1 MTDKPFQHKIAIVTG
16 AATGIG
22 QATAERL
29 AAEGARVVVN
39 DIDPAGAEVAQ
50 QIGGLFIQADLSQRA
65 GCQTIV
71 EQTIAAYGTVH
82 ILVNNAGIQHVS
94 PIEEFS
100 EDAWDKLLAVML
112 TAPFLLTR
120 YAWPHM
126 KSQKWGRIINIASIS
141 SLRAEPN
148 KSAYNAAKTGLLG
161 LTRTLAIEGG
171 QLGITAHAVC
181 PGLVHTHLIDKQI
194 PDIARTQGIPED
206 KVIEYFLEN
215 SPIKRAIKPSEIA
228 ALVSFL
234 CSDAAAMMTGAP
246 VLIDQG
252 LSAVHP

>member
-1 MTDKPFQHKIAIVTG
+1 MTDKKIAIVTG

-22 QATAERL
+22 EATAERL

-39 DIDPAGAEVAQ
+39 DVNPAGAEVAQ
-50 QIGGLFIQADLSQRA
+50 RIGGLFIQADLSQRA
-65 GCQTIV
+65 DCRTIV
-71 EQTIAAYGTVH
+71 ECTLAEFGTVH
-82 ILVNNAGIQHVS
+82 ILVNNAGIQHVA
-94 PIEEFS
+94 PIDEFP
-100 EDAWDKLLAVML
+100 ENAWDKLLAVML

-120 YAWPHM
+120 YVWPHM
-126 KSQKWGRIINIASIS
+126 KAQGWGRLINIASIS

-148 KSAYNAAKTGLLG
+148 KSAYNTAKTGLLG

-171 QLGITAHAVC
+171 PLGITAHAVC
-181 PGLVHTHLIDKQI
+181 PGLVHTGLIDKQI

-206 KVIEYFLEN
+206 KVMDYFLEN
-215 SPIKRAIKPSEIA
+215 SPIKRAIQPREIA
-228 ALVSFL
+228 ALVAFL
-234 CSDAAAMMTGAP
+234 CSDEAAMMTGAP